1 MFQHW
6 SLLTNV
12 NESQLFSQRNK
23 DKIAQKHNKIEIN
36 LNYANKD
43 EISLIM
49 KYFSCLAL
57 ENYGKILNK
66 Q

>member
-23 DKIAQKHNKIEIN
+23 DKIAPKHNKIEIN
-36 LNYANKD
+36 LFKINYANKD

-49 KYFSCLAL
+49 KYL
-57 ENYGKILNK
+57 
-66 Q
+66 